1 MRMLESSIQCHFGRM
16 IHSRGGISI
25 TWSKFSA
32 HLGIPLEEG
41 STLCCSTWVYVESIS
56 IHQCRNT
63 TFSISCDF
71 ASYINFISNTIVHH
85 PSSMAASFSFLINFW
100 GILNLSLVWP
110 LLLQRLTLKHSGI
123 SLQLIQLQLL
133 LLTFRNINQGLILFK
148 SSCLYVLSIFWT
160 QDLCC

>member
-41 STLCCSTWVYVESIS
+41 SMVCCSTWVYVESIS

-71 ASYINFISNTIVHH
+71 ASYINFISNTIVH
-85 PSSMAASFSFLINFW
+85 PSSMAAKFLGHLKSVSSVTASITTVNFKAFWDFSSAHTITVIIAYF
-100 GILNLSLVWP
+100 
-110 LLLQRLTLKHSGI
+110 
-123 SLQLIQLQLL
+123 
-133 LLTFRNINQGLILFK
+133 
-148 SSCLYVLSIFWT
+148 
-160 QDLCC
+160 